1 MLGCE
6 TALHLPFWGSVAKAF
21 GGVGAPCFAGLFCG
35 LLCSRLLARPGS
47 AGLGRLQCCFT
58 SSINWGETHPSAPQ
72 LPQYTPVPLSPK
84 SQPEGTEG
92 TERIA

>member
-35 LLCSRLLARPGS
+35 LLRSRLLARPGS
-47 AGLGRLQCCFT
+47 AGLGQLRCCFT
-58 SSINWGETHPSAPQ
+58 SSINWGATHPSAPV
-72 LPQYTPVPLSPK
+72 TPVHPSAAVPK
-84 SQPEGTEG
+84 IPASRQREQRG
-92 TERIA
+92 